1 MCRSD
6 PTGGAERQSKSS
18 ETKMSTHILD
28 RLAHVI
34 AARAEAGADTSYTA
48 KLLASAPQLPARK
61 LNEEATEVLIEALA
75 GDTEKLAEESADLLY
90 HLLVVWQA
98 AGLRPQDVYA
108 VLERREGLSGL
119 DEKASRPSED

>member
-1 MCRSD
+1 
-6 PTGGAERQSKSS
+6 
-18 ETKMSTHILD
+18 MSTHILD

-61 LNEEATEVLIEALA
+61 LNEEAIEVLIEALA

>member
-1 MCRSD
+1 
-6 PTGGAERQSKSS
+6 
-18 ETKMSTHILD
+18 MSTHILD

-34 AARAEAGADTSYTA
+34 ATRAEAGVDTSYTA